1 MKPIDNSDNSDDSER
16 ARWSERQAMV
26 AQQLRRRGIQDERV
40 LSAMLAVQR
49 HAFVPPAM
57 QYAAYEDRALPIGEG
72 QTISQPYMVARAC
85 ELAALAEGEHALDV
99 GAGSG
104 YQAGVLAHLCEG
116 VIAIELVEKLAEQAR
131 RSLEALGVKNVRIV
145 IGDGVYGFPEEAP
158 YDAIVVAAGA
168 PVVPPALI
176 EQLKPNGRLVIPL
189 GSGEM
194 QALARLTK
202 RPDGTVEREDFDAC
216 VYVPLRGSGGWA
228 DVSAD

>member
-1 MKPIDNSDNSDDSER
+1 MQPER
-16 ARWSERQAMV
+16 QGIREERWSERLAMV
-26 AQQLRRRGIQDERV
+26 DQQLRRRGIHDERV
-40 LSAMLAVQR
+40 LSAMLAVPR

-85 ELAALAEGEHALDV
+85 ELAALGEEDCALDV

-104 YQAGVLAHLCEG
+104 YQAGVLAQLCAR
-116 VIAIELVEKLAEQAR
+116 VVAIELVEKLAEQADR
-131 RSLEALGVKNVRIV
+131 ALAALGIDNLRLVT
-145 IGDGVYGFPEEAP
+145 GDGNNGFRDEAP

-168 PVVPPALI
+168 PGVPTALV
-176 EQLKPNGRLVIPL
+176 EQLKPEGRLVIPL

-194 QALARLTK
+194 QTLALITK
-202 RPDGTVEREDFDAC
+202 RPDGSVDRADYDPC

-228 DVSAD
+228 DA

>member
-1 MKPIDNSDNSDDSER
+1 MNPSESGDEE
-16 ARWSERQAMV
+16 RWSERQAMV
-26 AQQLRRRGIQDERV
+26 DQQLRRRGIHDERV
-40 LSAMLAVQR
+40 LSAMLTVPR
-49 HAFVPPAM
+49 HALVPPAM

-85 ELAALAEGEHALDV
+85 ELAALSEGDRALDV

-104 YQAGVLAHLCEG
+104 YQAGVLARLCER
-116 VIAIELVEKLAEQAR
+116 VVAIELVEKLAEQAR
-131 RSLEALGVKNVRIV
+131 RSLEASGVKNVRVV
-145 IGDGVYGFPEEAP
+145 IGDGVYGYPEEAP

-168 PVVPPALI
+168 PVVPPALV

-194 QALARLTK
+194 QALTRLTK
-202 RPDGTVEREDFDAC
+202 RPDGSVEREDYDAC

-228 DVSAD
+228 DKADKHA